1 MTSSSKRKGDK
12 AELEVQAMIRENL
25 GVLARRTLGAGRSDD
40 MGDIEGVPDTAI
52 QVANW
57 ADLNRAVREKLPMLE
72 RQMQNAGATHGAL
85 FCRRMGGKWVIVM
98 TPEMWFALMREALE
112 LGDDDIDLDVIPDQ
126 LAIEV
131 P

>member
-1 MTSSSKRKGDK
+1 MTSSSKRKGNK
-12 AELEVQAMIRENL
+12 AELEVQGMLRDHL
-25 GVLARRTLGAGRSDD
+25 GVPARRTLGAGRSDD

-72 RQMQNAGATHGAL
+72 RQMVNAGATHGAL
-85 FCRRMGGKWVIVM
+85 FCRRMGGKWVIVL
-98 TPEMWFALMREALE
+98 TPEMWFSLIREALE
-112 LGDDDIDLDVIPDQ
+112 LKNDDIELDVIPDQ

>member
-1 MTSSSKRKGDK
+1 MTSPSKRKGNK
-12 AELEVQAMIRENL
+12 AELEVQGMLREHL
-25 GVLARRTLGAGRSDD
+25 GVPARRTLGAGRSDD

-72 RQMQNAGATHGAL
+72 RQMVNAGATRGAL
-85 FCRRMGGKWVIVM
+85 FCRRVGGKWVIVL
-98 TPEMWFALMREALE
+98 TPEMWFSLIREALE
-112 LGDDDIDLDVIPDQ
+112 LKNDDIELDVIPDQ

>member
-1 MTSSSKRKGDK
+1 MTSASKRKGDT

-25 GVLARRTLGAGRSDD
+25 GVPARRALGAGRKDD
-40 MGDIEGVPDTAI
+40 MGDIDGVPDTAV

-57 ADLNRAVREKLPMLE
+57 ADLNRAVTKKLPTLE
-72 RQMQNAGATHGAL
+72 RQMENAGATHGAL
-85 FCRRMGGKWVIVM
+85 FCRRRGGHYVVVL

-112 LGDDDIDLDVIPDQ
+112 LNVDDDIPLDGQI
-126 LAIEV
+126 AIEV